1 MHGVHLALTSSHDI
15 ARKRKELTREWK
27 GFVVERQIPRS
38 IRPVVQDSWR
48 RCMAS
53 GVDPTRRQT
62 TVLLD
67 DDDMQN
73 LLANFRLYQL
83 ALPILEQLAKQTE
96 GTGHL
101 LTLCNRDGFI
111 LYLRGESSILQK
123 AEKMNFV
130 IGSQWSEEAIG
141 TNAIGTCLKIGQP
154 VQIFASEHFCE
165 GVHEWICSAA
175 PIFDPLTKHILG
187 VVDLTGPWNYAQPHS
202 LGLVVAASQFI
213 QQRLNEETARHRF
226 RLAERYW
233 EARERYPHDG
243 VAALDSD
250 FQVVKA
256 NAAARRWL
264 QENEA
269 HWRQLLYQ
277 QLTERPSLTDAQS
290 GTAFSSLPP
299 DAPVIEEVF
308 DGNVR
313 IGFLCIIPDKPTAR
327 SKAPTRTST
336 AWQTV
341 VGRSPAIVQ
350 AMTKCEMVADA
361 DVPVLLLGE
370 SGTGKERFAR
380 ALHASSRRRDKPFL
394 AINCGA
400 IPKELVA
407 AELFGYEPGTFT
419 GGLKQGK
426 KGKFEEANGG
436 TLFLDEIGEMPLEF
450 QVHLLRVLQEKE
462 ILRLGG
468 SRPIPVDVRIIAA
481 THRDL
486 AQMVREGRFRA
497 DLYYRLNV
505 VSVAIPPLRERRED
519 IPLLIDHFV
528 RRFADKYNRSLP
540 QLDPDLEAFLV
551 HRYDWP
557 GNVREL
563 ENAVEHAVLFCTG
576 DRIEA
581 THFPPAIAHAYLAN
595 TPNPTA
601 RPLTPSPSGAHSDR
615 VAREREHLLA
625 VLSETGGN
633 LSEAARRL
641 GIARTTLYRKLKKLG
656 LEKQAVIHVRNA

>member
-1 MHGVHLALTSSHDI
+1 MHGGHLALTSYREI
-15 ARKRKELTREWK
+15 ARKRKELSREWN
-27 GFVVERQIPRS
+27 GLVVHRQIPHS
-38 IRPVVQDSWR
+38 IRPVVQDSWK
-48 RCMAS
+48 RCMSS
-53 GVDPTRRQT
+53 GVDPTRQQT

-67 DDDMQN
+67 EDDVQN
-73 LLANFRLYQL
+73 LVANFRLYQL
-83 ALPILEQLAKQTE
+83 ALPILEQLAKETE

-111 LYLRGESSILQK
+111 LYLRGEPAILRK

-130 IGSQWSEEAIG
+130 LGSQWSEEAIG

-154 VQIFASEHFCE
+154 VQIFASEHYCE

-175 PIFDPLTKHILG
+175 PIFDPTTKTILG

-202 LGLVVAASQFI
+202 LGLVVATSQFI
-213 QQRLNEETARHRF
+213 QQRLNEEAARQRYRLMERF
-226 RLAERYW
+226 W
-233 EARERYPHDG
+233 EAREQYPGDG
-243 VAALDSD
+243 VLVLDLSAH
-250 FQVVKA
+250 VVQA
-256 NAAARRWL
+256 NAAARCWL
-264 QENEA
+264 RTNEA
-269 HWRQLLYQ
+269 RLRRLLYHE
-277 QLTERPSLTDAQS
+277 LIDRPSPADAQPCPQI
-290 GTAFSSLPP
+290 SSIP
-299 DAPVIEEVF
+299 DDPVIEGVY
-308 DGNVR
+308 DGNAR
-313 IGFLCIIPDKPTAR
+313 IGFLCIIRNKPTVP
-327 SKAPTRTST
+327 SKAPTRSSA

-380 ALHASSRRRDKPFL
+380 ALHASSRRRNKPFL
-394 AINCGA
+394 ALNCGA

-426 KGKFEEANGG
+426 KGKFEEADGG

-486 AQMVREGRFRA
+486 AQLVREGRFRA
-497 DLYYRLNV
+497 DLFYRLNV
-505 VSVAIPPLRERRED
+505 VSVAIPPLRDRRED
-519 IPLLIDHFV
+519 IPLLIDHFL

-540 QLDPDLEAFLV
+540 QLNPDLEAFLV
-551 HRYDWP
+551 HAYDWP

-576 DRIEA
+576 NRIDA
-581 THFPPAIAHAYLAN
+581 THFPPSIAQAYLAN

-601 RPLTPSPSGAHSDR
+601 RLLPPSPSGAHNNHD
-615 VAREREHLLA
+615 AGERERLLA

-641 GIARTTLYRKLKKLG
+641 GIARTTLYRKLKKFG